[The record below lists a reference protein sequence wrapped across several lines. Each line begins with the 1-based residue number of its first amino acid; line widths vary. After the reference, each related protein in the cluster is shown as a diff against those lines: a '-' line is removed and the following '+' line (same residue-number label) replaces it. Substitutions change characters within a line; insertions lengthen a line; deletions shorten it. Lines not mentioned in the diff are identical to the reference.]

1 MDITEATVWKLT
13 LDNAPSSWSC
23 PEYFPNQNNKNVHSD
38 RIAPDRQKAAPDVLS
53 PTTDGFPYAYDLM
66 FHIINSFLAVVR
78 KAMYL

>member
-38 RIAPDRQKAAPDVLS
+38 RIAPDRQKAWGL
-53 PTTDGFPYAYDLM
+53 L
-66 FHIINSFLAVVR
+66 
-78 KAMYL
+78 MYLVLLQTVFPMRMI

>member
-38 RIAPDRQKAAPDVLS
+38 RIAPDRQKAAPDVLVL
-53 PTTDGFPYAYDLM
+53 DGFPYAYDLM
-66 FHIINSFLAVVR
+66 FHIINAFLAVVR